1 MTAPNRPECHG
12 CREGTR
18 AGRSLYCSDC
28 RAARRR
34 ARKRETQ
41 RARRAAARQDPEIEA
56 LTSDL
61 QATASR
67 LREHLGRQKRKAE
80 ANGQG
85 LNSVQQDA
93 LHLTQQATA
102 LADLVSQR
110 GLRSTRAGTGSALTA
125 VPTLPTGEV

>member
-1 MTAPNRPECHG
+1 MTAPNRPECLDCG
-12 CREGTR
+12 LGTR
-18 AGRSLYCSDC
+18 VGRSYFCEEC

-34 ARKRETQ
+34 ARKAETQ
-41 RARRAAARQDPEIEA
+41 RARRAAAKRDLEIEA

-67 LREHLGRQKRKAE
+67 LREHLRRQKRRAE

-102 LADLVSQR
+102 LAELVDQR
-110 GLRSTRAGTGSALTA
+110 GLRPPRSLDDR
-125 VPTLPTGEV
+125 